1 MENAGAICSRF
12 EQGSALMDGYSQW
25 NECEHRPYVIL
36 ASDKNNFFR
45 SRFDAAHELG
55 DLGLHRYVTRLDGIN
70 FKPIESQA
78 HKFAACFMLPE
89 ESFSVELPAHPTL
102 ENFITLKHRWGMSAQ
117 SMILRAK
124 DLQLISSEDYQR
136 LYKGISARG
145 WRKGEPLDD
154 VKKPESVRLL
164 PRCLNLLLESGIF
177 TKDGLVEKFGF
188 PQGDL
193 EALCSVPKG
202 FLTKSLILDF
212 KAKIQL
218 KNSLNVGSLQTASK
232 RTNVVNLFAKNK

>member
-1 MENAGAICSRF
+1 MENAGVVCSRF
-12 EQGSALMDGYSQW
+12 EQGGALMDGYSQW
-25 NECEHRPYVIL
+25 NEREKRPYVIL

-55 DLGLHRYVTRLDGIN
+55 HLVLHRYIERLDGIN

-89 ESFSVELPAHPTL
+89 ESFSVELSTHPTL
-102 ENFITLKHRWGMSAQ
+102 ENFIALKNRWGMSAQ

-124 DLQLISSEDYQR
+124 ELQLISPEDYQR

-154 VKKPESVRLL
+154 IKRPESVRLM
-164 PRCLNLLLESGIF
+164 PRCINLLLESGTF
-177 TKDGLVEKFGF
+177 TKSSLIEKLKF
-188 PQGDL
+188 PKGDL
-193 EALCSVPKG
+193 EEICSLPKG
-202 FLTKSLILDF
+202 FLSEPALLSF
-212 KAKIQL
+212 NAKIQL
-218 KNSLNVGSLQTASK
+218 KNSLGVAQMPSVRSNVIDMFSK
-232 RTNVVNLFAKNK
+232 K